1 MEVKLFNL
9 SKRYRY
15 QWIMKDVNH
24 TFESGVMVG
33 IKGPN
38 GSGKSTLMKMVA
50 GFLSPT
56 SGNVSYFFNGHVI
69 TKDKIFAYTSFVAP
83 YTQLIREFT
92 IKEQFDFHFRFKRT
106 AHKEDWNAF
115 LSFFDLKVSQN
126 KRIENYSSGMNQRL
140 QLALALWSDSPL
152 LLFDEP
158 TAYLDETAR
167 TWFYDQIQQ
176 MTPKRTII
184 IASNDYRDLEWAHAT
199 VDIREL

>member
-1 MEVKLFNL
+1 MEVKLCNI

-15 QWIMKDVNH
+15 QWILKDVNH
-24 TFESGVMVG
+24 TFESGLMVG

-38 GSGKSTLMKMVA
+38 GSGKSTLMKMTA

-56 SGNVSYFFNGHVI
+56 SGKVSYLYDEQVI
-69 TKDKIFAYTSFVAP
+69 TKDKMFAYISFVAP

-92 IKEQFDFHFRFKRT
+92 IKEQFDFHFRFKRA
-106 AHKEDWNAF
+106 AHKGDWSAF
-115 LSFFDLKVSQN
+115 SSFFDFTISQN

-158 TAYLDETAR
+158 TAYLDEMAR
-167 TWFYDQIQQ
+167 AWFYDQLEKF
-176 MTPKRTII
+176 TPKRTVI
-184 IASNDYRDLEWAHAT
+184 IASNDHRDLELAHSS
-199 VDIREL
+199 VDVREL